1 MINLI
6 QTDQVSN
13 DFLESTMCYFPPQW
27 NLWTLFLFDS
37 LSILSP
43 HFLFPFLYYF
53 ISIWKCFFLSFLFVF
68 FPSFYLSALLSFCPY
83 FLLSLCHSFFCPY
96 VLLSFFINFW
106 KKNYLQLKV
115 DNDRAE
121 TKRILEFSTGL
132 DYMIGGGIYGQK
144 GKVNNSRNRFK
155 SYI

>member
-1 MINLI
+1 MIYVINLI

-68 FPSFYLSALLSFCPY
+68 FPSFYLSALLSLFSPFFMSF
-83 FLLSLCHSFFCPY
+83 FLLSLCSSVFLYKFLKKKITY
-96 VLLSFFINFW
+96 SSKWTMTEQKRNEFWNFPPDW
-106 KKNYLQLKV
+106 TTWLGEAFTVKKVK
-115 DNDRAE
+115 
-121 TKRILEFSTGL
+121 
-132 DYMIGGGIYGQK
+132 
-144 GKVNNSRNRFK
+144 
-155 SYI
+155 